1 MTWALVYQNQTK
13 AATAAALVN
22 FFSWVL
28 TKGQDLTGSVN
39 YTPLGPTLQ
48 ALCIAQLKKIT
59 LNGTPVSP

>member
-1 MTWALVYQNQTK
+1 MALVYQNQTK

-22 FFSWVL
+22 FFSWIP
-28 TKGQDLTGSVN
+28 TGQDMTGSVN

-59 LNGTPVSP
+59 INGLPVSP